1 MFGSRLAVQHSALNN
16 TERLLQWRMIQ
27 NGDADIVIGTR
38 SAIFSPLQNIGLIIL
53 DEEQEHTYQSE
64 SAPRYSAHDVAKKR
78 AMMEHSLL
86 LFFLRHAAHRN
97 LSRRHKQPDAAC
109 YADPPLWRS
118 PAANG

>member
-1 MFGSRLAVQHSALNN
+1 M
-16 TERLLQWRMIQ
+16 
-27 NGDADIVIGTR
+27 
-38 SAIFSPLQNIGLIIL
+38 GLIIL

-86 LFFLRHAAHRN
+86 LFSSATPRTET